1 MQDRKKALVLLN
13 MGGARSKDELK
24 MFLTNMFNDKNILT
38 IKSNFLR
45 KIVAFFIT
53 NRRVDDAWKNYELIG
68 NSSPINPLTEK
79 LVEKCNHKIDDYK
92 TYQVMRYTPPFAKD
106 VIADILKDG
115 IGEIVLLPLY
125 PQYSTTTTKS
135 SIEDFID
142 FLPYSF
148 GQNIRYIES
157 FYKNDAFNSLI
168 IKELEK
174 NFENKDE
181 YKEFNLIFSAHGLP
195 QKIVDNGDPYE
206 KQMIEHVEIL
216 SKKLEEKNIDFKSIN
231 LAYQSKVGPMKW
243 LEPSLEDKLNSFKDE
258 KVIIYPLSFIIDN
271 SETDFELDI
280 EYRHIA
286 NNLGIKEYKV
296 CKCVNDSEEFV
307 EAIKDICNI

>member
-79 LVEKCNHKIDDYK
+79 LVEKCNDKIDDYK
-92 TYQVMRYTPPFAKD
+92 IYQVMRYTPPFAKD

>member
-79 LVEKCNHKIDDYK
+79 LVEKCNDKIDDYK
-92 TYQVMRYTPPFAKD
+92 IYQVMRYTPPFAKD

-115 IGEIVLLPLY
+115 ISEIVLLPLY

-258 KVIIYPLSFIIDN
+258 KVVIYPLSFIIDN

>member
-79 LVEKCNHKIDDYK
+79 LVEKCNDKIDDYK
-92 TYQVMRYTPPFAKD
+92 IYQVMRYTPPFAKD

-258 KVIIYPLSFIIDN
+258 KVVIYPLSFIIDN